1 MGEALPYTLQRIDGW
16 KHTPQSKQLKHLPSY
31 YFKNNVIIT
40 TSGNCSTEALI
51 CALLTVGADHILF
64 STDYPY
70 APLDDLTQFVETAPI
85 SEIDREKICH
95 LNAERLLKLP

>member
-1 MGEALPYTLQRIDGW
+1 M
-16 KHTPQSKQLKHLPSY
+16 
-31 YFKNNVIIT
+31 IT

-51 CALLTVGADHILF
+51 CAFLAVGADHILF
-64 STDYPY
+64 SADYPY
-70 APLDDLTQFVETAPI
+70 APLDRMTQFVETAPI